1 MMKTVDKQ
9 ARTQRI
15 KRQAYCAV
23 EDVRRAR
30 GASRVLGIALIVLV
44 VSNALVVLIE
54 PQIKLYTAAVLAYAL
69 FSLLSSACFAVE
81 YAVRLWV
88 ADFVYPDR
96 PPARARLR
104 YALSPMGII
113 DLLAFLPGILVFIVP
128 LSPLALNGVR
138 ILRLVRLFKLSRYM
152 RGLKSIERVFR
163 KRRGEIVA
171 AFTVLGL
178 LAVTA
183 SVLMY
188 EAEHPVQP
196 DKFDSVLTG
205 MYWAMTTI
213 TSTGYGDLVPVTAMG
228 RLVGFATMVLSI
240 GVVAIPAG
248 IFSAGFV
255 AEFRAQDAA
264 ARAEGR
270 EGEEGGQ
277 GEEGPDREDWELD

>member
-54 PQIKLYTAAVLAYAL
+54 PQIKLSTVALVLYAFFSL
-69 FSLLSSACFAVE
+69 FSSICFAVE

-96 PPARARLR
+96 TPSRARLR
-104 YALSPMGII
+104 YVLSPMGII
-113 DLLAFLPGILVFIVP
+113 DLLAFLAGLLVFVVP
-128 LSPLALNGVR
+128 LTSLAFNGVR
-138 ILRLVRLFKLSRYM
+138 ILRLVRLFKLTRYM

-178 LAVTA
+178 LALTA

-213 TSTGYGDLVPVTAMG
+213 TTTGYGDLVPVTAAG
-228 RLVGFATMVLSI
+228 RLIGFATMVLSI

-264 ARAEGR
+264 ARAAGGEEEEGG
-270 EGEEGGQ
+270 EGEEKPGQ
-277 GEEGPDREDWELD
+277 EDWELD